1 MGCYR
6 RGVRNLLV
14 LWDVDYTLIN
24 AGGVGK
30 HLYELVFRDMFARD
44 MPGFAPVDGRTERAI
59 IADTLAGADIAEPQR
74 HVDDFL
80 GRMAARAP
88 ALADL
93 ARARV
98 HVLPGAAAA
107 LAALAAP
114 GGAFAEAS
122 AETVVGSAVQAPS
135 GPLDQGLPRP
145 SEQPL
150 RGRLEPAVLV
160 VQSVLTGNM
169 RSLAEVKLTAP
180 GLAAYLDLDVGAFGD
195 QHEVRSELVHIARRN
210 AARVHGHAFPGQE
223 TVLVGD
229 TPLDVA
235 AALATGARAV
245 GVATGRS
252 TTHDLAAA
260 GAHAVLADLT
270 DTTAVVSTILGLSE

>member
-14 LWDVDYTLIN
+14 LWDVDYTLIS

-44 MPGFAPVDGRTERAI
+44 MPGIAPVDGRTDRAI

-98 HVLPGAAAA
+98 RVLPGAAAA

-114 GGAFAEAS
+114 GEAFAEAS
-122 AETVVGSAVQAPS
+122 AETVVGSAAQAPP

-145 SEQPL
+145 SEQL
-150 RGRLEPAVLV
+150 RDRLDPAVLV

-195 QHEVRSELVHIARRN
+195 QHEVRSELVHVARRN
-210 AARVHGHAFPGQE
+210 AAHRYGHAFPCQE

-260 GAHAVLADLT
+260 GAHAVLPDLT
-270 DTTAVVSTILGLSE
+270 DTTAVVSAILSLSE

>member
-1 MGCYR
+1 
-6 RGVRNLLV
+6 VRNLLV
-14 LWDVDYTLIN
+14 LWDVDYTLIT

-44 MPGFAPVDGRTERAI
+44 MPSMAPVDGRTERAI
-59 IADTLAGADIAEPQR
+59 IADTLAGAGIAEPHR

-93 ARARV
+93 ARERV
-98 HVLPGAAAA
+98 RVLPGAAAA
-107 LAALAAP
+107 LAALAAV
-114 GGAFAEAS
+114 GAALAEAP
-122 AETVVGSAVQAPS
+122 AQTVVGSAIQTPS
-135 GPLDQGLPRP
+135 GPLDQGLPRLSDQP
-145 SEQPL
+145 SP
-150 RGRLEPAVLV
+150 GRLDPAVLV

-169 RSLAEVKLTAP
+169 RILAEVKIRAP
-180 GLAAYLDLDVGAFGD
+180 GLASYLDLGVGAFGD
-195 QHEVRSELVHIARRN
+195 QHAVRSELVHIARRN
-210 AARVHGHAFPGQE
+210 ASHAYGHAFAGQE

-235 AALATGARAV
+235 AALTTGARAV

-252 TTHDLAAA
+252 TAAQLTAA
-260 GAHAVLADLT
+260 GAHAVLPDLT
-270 DTTAVVSTILGLSE
+270 DTAAVVSAILGSEP